1 MIFIIRGEICF
12 MNNATI
18 VLRLSEIKYY
28 FVDLPHQDDIVAAS
42 MPLID
47 ECIQL
52 FENYIQ
58 NGNYVSAQLMV
69 LKQSLLKSKDPE
81 WTRLLLQK
89 VPQIMDS
96 LQ

>member
-1 MIFIIRGEICF
+1 
-12 MNNATI
+12 MNNAAV
-18 VLRLSEIKYY
+18 VLRLSKIKYY
-28 FVDLPHQDDIVAAS
+28 FVDLPHQDDIVTAS
-42 MPLID
+42 IPLID

-58 NGNYVSAQLMV
+58 NGNYVSAQLMA
-69 LKQSLLKSKDPE
+69 LKQSILKSKDLE